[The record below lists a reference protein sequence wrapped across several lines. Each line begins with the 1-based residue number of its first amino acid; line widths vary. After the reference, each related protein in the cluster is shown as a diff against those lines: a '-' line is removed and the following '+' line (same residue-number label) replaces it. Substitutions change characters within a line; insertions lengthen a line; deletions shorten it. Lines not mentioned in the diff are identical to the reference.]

1 MKKPRI
7 HLVDSPKQVETL
19 ADLEDDD
26 LMLLVRAGRQEAFE
40 IIVKRHQSLVRGLA
54 TRFFADGAA
63 GRDVAQDV
71 FMALWAE
78 RDRYRAQGKFRSYL
92 VSVALHRCHTLLRK
106 QQTRSEHLQRQSQTS
121 AEPPRPEEDQ
131 PIQQVI
137 EREKAR
143 QIREMLARIPEKQRR
158 VLILRFTLDLS
169 FEEIATITGLP
180 LGTVKS
186 HALRGLKRLRALL
199 PEGVLS

>member
-1 MKKPRI
+1 
-7 HLVDSPKQVETL
+7 
-19 ADLEDDD
+19 
-26 LMLLVRAGRQEAFE
+26 MLLARAGRQDAFE
-40 IIVKRHQSLVRGLA
+40 IIVKRHQTLVRGLA
-54 TRFFADGAA
+54 TRFFADRVA

-71 FMALWAE
+71 FMALWAQ

-106 QQTRSEHLQRQSQTS
+106 QKTRSEYLQRQAQTG
-121 AEPPRPEEDQ
+121 AEPEPRRPEEDQ
-131 PIQQVI
+131 PIQQII

-143 QIREMLARIPEKQRR
+143 QIREMLSRIPEKQRR

-169 FEEIATITGLP
+169 FEEIAAITGLP

-186 HALRGLKRLRALL
+186 HALRGLKRLRTHLHV
-199 PEGVLS
+199 EKLS